1 MKKRLAIMLLM
12 AGCGAAQAA
21 DNASSEAQ
29 SYIAGICTIT
39 GEQQA
44 ANASRQ
50 VYVQKLKDMIMRG
63 SAPYGMNKPEF
74 NQDEAEKVADAWLKL
89 PDGVKKANLKNA
101 DACKQA
107 TLEQYQ
113 KAD

>member
-12 AGCGAAQAA
+12 ASCGVAQAA
-21 DNASSEAQ
+21 DEASSEAE
-29 SYIAGICTIT
+29 SYIAGLCTLT

-44 ANASRQ
+44 PGASKEE
-50 VYVQKLKDMIMRG
+50 YVQKLKNMVMRG

-74 NQDEAEKVADAWLKL
+74 NQDEAEKVADAYIKL
-89 PDGVKKANLKNA
+89 PDDVKKSNLKNA
-101 DACKQA
+101 DACKKA

-113 KAD
+113 KAE